1 MKTKIIVTSKG
12 TVLKQHTVGR
22 FQYFTCPNQTATK
35 GKRLAEN
42 PIVKH

>member
-1 MKTKIIVTSKG
+1 MKNKTIVTPKG
-12 TVLKQHTVGR
+12 NVLKQHSVNG
-22 FQYFTCPNQTATK
+22 FQYFTCPNQTTNK